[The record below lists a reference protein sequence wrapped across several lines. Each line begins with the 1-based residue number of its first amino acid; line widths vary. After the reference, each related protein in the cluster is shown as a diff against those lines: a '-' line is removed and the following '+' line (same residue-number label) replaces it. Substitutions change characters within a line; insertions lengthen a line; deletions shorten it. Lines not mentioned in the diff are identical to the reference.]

1 MTRDDWEF
9 RFKAC
14 SALTTVVT
22 GVSIIVGG
30 ISALNTYQE
39 QAKLE
44 NKLKEKELRQMRYSQ
59 KREVFYELA
68 DAAAAA
74 ATSANQSEALLN
86 ATKYYRLYYG
96 KAHIFAIDVSVNNAK
111 IEFRKKLDAALAKG
125 VWPSDDLKS
134 ETLALTDA
142 CKAILQK
149 KEELLV
155 GKPSRQLLNA

>member
-1 MTRDDWEF
+1 MTREDWEF

-22 GVSIIVGG
+22 GASIIIGG

-44 NKLKEKELRQMRYSQ
+44 NKLKEKELRQIRYSQ

-68 DAAAAA
+68 DAAAAV
-74 ATSANQSEALLN
+74 ATSTSSSKALSN

-111 IEFRKKLDAALAKG
+111 IEFRKQMDAALKKG
-125 VWPSDDLKS
+125 VWPSDDLKT
-134 ETLALTDA
+134 ETLKLTDA
-142 CKAILQK
+142 CKAVLQK
-149 KEELLV
+149 EEELLV
-155 GKPSRQLLNA
+155 GKS